1 MIGTRSKFL
10 YVLTVLSFVSTTSF
24 GDCDWTTIKKNEDG
38 TYTYSEQLHLCVGAL
53 VQDNQVK
60 AQQITDLTSAI
71 SMKDLAIQA
80 SDKRADLWMG
90 TSSKLEDRVQKM
102 DSLEKKNEW
111 LDFGLGA
118 LTMLAAGYVAAKL
131 IHN

>member
-90 TSSKLEDRVQKM
+90 TSSKLEDRVQKL
-102 DSLEKKNEW
+102 DSMQKHNEA
-111 LDFGLGA
+111 LYFALGIVTTIA
-118 LTMLAAGYVAAKL
+118 TGFVIAKL
-131 IHN
+131 YK